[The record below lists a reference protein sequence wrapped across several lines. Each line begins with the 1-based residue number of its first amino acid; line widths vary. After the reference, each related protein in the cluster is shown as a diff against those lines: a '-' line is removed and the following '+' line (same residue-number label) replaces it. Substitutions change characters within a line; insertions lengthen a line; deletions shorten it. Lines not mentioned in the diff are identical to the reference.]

1 MNTQLQLGP
10 SYYQAACFYADR
22 GNKEKANALC
32 DEGIQTLLEVN
43 VTTGLEELFFEKATI
58 QENPDEKV
66 ELLKQADYYAKLN
79 ENFSLKKLIRDKL
92 NPI

>member
-22 GNKEKANALC
+22 GNQEKANALC

-43 VTTGLEELFFEKATI
+43 MITGLEDLFFEKAVI
-58 QENPDEKV
+58 QENMKEQI
-66 ELLKQADYYAKLN
+66 ELLKQADYYANLNDNRTLKELINQKLT
-79 ENFSLKKLIRDKL
+79 SI
-92 NPI
+92 